1 MHKKQ
6 PRLYQEI
13 GKQIKKDL
21 LVQFNTGD
29 RLPSER
35 EIAEKYNVGRAVIR
49 EAIIMLEL
57 EDLVEARKGS
67 GIYLINNP
75 QASDSILTEQIG
87 PFEHLQAR
95 QIIESDIAKF
105 AAMQATKSDI
115 IQLQKAL
122 ALEEENLKENY
133 VDDSG
138 DKMFHTYL
146 AQSTQNSAF
155 IDIINYFWSWRN
167 ASPMWEK
174 LHSHIND
181 TNYRKKWLAD
191 HKEILAAIQ
200 KKDTALAYEAMWN
213 HLENVK
219 ETLIELSDTEDPAFD
234 GFLYKDTPKFS

>member
-1 MHKKQ
+1 MRNKQ

-21 LVQFNTGD
+21 LTQYNVGD

-75 QASDSILTEQIG
+75 QSLDSILTEQIG

-122 ALEEENLKENY
+122 ALEEQNLKDNDI
-133 VDDSG
+133 DDSG

-146 AQSTQNSAF
+146 AQATQNSAF
-155 IDIINYFWSWRN
+155 IDIINYFWGWR
-167 ASPMWEK
+167 STSLMWAK

-181 TNYRKKWLAD
+181 TNYRRKWLAD
-191 HKEILAAIQ
+191 HKDILSAVQ
-200 KKDTALAYEAMWN
+200 KKDTHGAYEAMWN
-213 HLENVK
+213 HLEKVK